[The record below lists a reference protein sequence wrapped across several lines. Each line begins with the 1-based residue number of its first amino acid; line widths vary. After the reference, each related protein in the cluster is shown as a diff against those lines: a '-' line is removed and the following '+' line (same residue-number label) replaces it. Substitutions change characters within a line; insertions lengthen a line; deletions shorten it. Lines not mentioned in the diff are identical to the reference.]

1 MATLSAA
8 KIKPGTTPLLTVIVD
23 DEDISEATVYV
34 TIDMKDRQLAKST
47 KSNRGDIVLTPVY
60 SETTFIGT
68 QVTVQYSQSETL
80 FLRPG
85 YASVEVGWIDSE
97 GVAEKSDL
105 ARLTIPKTLFRGVM
119 AHG

>member
-8 KIKPGTTPLLTVIVD
+8 KIKPGTTPILTVIVD

-47 KSNRGDIVLTPVY
+47 KTGNGEIVLEPVY
-60 SETTFIGT
+60 EGTALIGT

-85 YASVEVGWIDSE
+85 YASLEVGWVDSE
-97 GVAEKSDL
+97 RVAEKSDL
-105 ARLTIPKTLFRGVM
+105 ARLKIPRTLFRGVM
-119 AHG
+119 YG

>member
-8 KIKPGTTPLLTVIVD
+8 KIKPGTTPILTVIVD

-34 TIDMKDRQLAKST
+34 TIDMKDRNLVKST
-47 KSNRGDIVLTPVY
+47 KSGNGDIELEPIY
-60 SETTFIGT
+60 NGETVVGT
-68 QVTVQYSQSETL
+68 QVTVQYSQADTL

-85 YASVEVGWIDSE
+85 YASLEIGWVDSE

-105 ARLTIPKTLFRGVM
+105 ARLKIPKTLFRGVM
-119 AHG
+119 YG